1 MSERLLTTRD
11 VADILE
17 VTDET
22 IRRWAAEGRIRHVR
36 LPSGQIR
43 FEPDDIADIR
53 RPVEP
58 TNRAS

>member
-1 MSERLLTTRD
+1 MSEKLLTTRD

-22 IRRWAAEGRIRHVR
+22 IRRWVAEGRIRHVR